1 MDKIYNGAKDMDNL
15 NLNTLL
21 FDPNS
26 FFKEKLGNE
35 VRFKYPLLIILIIA
49 LLTVISSIV
58 VMNNLQDSFS
68 SDMDPS
74 MSASVMSIGII
85 GGIVGGL
92 IGTFLNWLILAGVLY
107 SISYV
112 FKSKGSFKRTLEFT
126 GYGFLP
132 QIFSSLVGFIVMY
145 IMLSSTDLSSQDS
158 MFMGQGITQM
168 FSNNPLYYTS
178 QIIGIL
184 CLLLSGY
191 IWIFAILHARDMSY
205 KNAAITVGIPVGLAL
220 VIQIYSF
227 LFTSGSL

>member
-1 MDKIYNGAKDMDNL
+1 MDNL

-35 VRFKYPLLIILIIA
+35 VSFKYPLLIILVIA
-49 LLTVISSIV
+49 VLTVSSSIV

-85 GGIVGGL
+85 GSVVGGL
-92 IGTFLNWLILAGVLY
+92 VGTFFSWFMLTGILY

-132 QIFSSLVGFIVMY
+132 QIFSNLIGLIVMY
-145 IMLSSTDLSSQDS
+145 IMLYSTDLSSQDS
-158 MFMGQGITQM
+158 MFMGQGVEQM
-168 FSNNPLYYTS
+168 FSNNPLFYTS

-191 IWIFAILHARDMSY
+191 IWIFAILHARNMSY
-205 KNAAITVGIPVGLAL
+205 KNAAITVGIPIGLAI

>member
-1 MDKIYNGAKDMDNL
+1 MA
-15 NLNTLL
+15 
-21 FDPNS
+21 
-26 FFKEKLGNE
+26 
-35 VRFKYPLLIILIIA
+35 V
-49 LLTVISSIV
+49 LTVSSSIV

-68 SDMDPS
+68 SGMDSS
-74 MSASVMSIGII
+74 MSSSVMSSII
-85 GGIVGGL
+85 GGVAIGGF
-92 IGTFLNWLILAGVLY
+92 IGTFLYWVILAGILY

-126 GYGFLP
+126 GYGFVP
-132 QIFSSLVGFIVMY
+132 QVFSSLVGLIVMY

-158 MFMGQGITQM
+158 IFMGQGVEQM
-168 FSNNPLYYTS
+168 FSNNPLFYTS

-191 IWIFAILHARDMSY
+191 IWIFAILHARNMSY
-205 KNAAITVGIPVGLAL
+205 KNAAITVGIPIGLAI